1 MSRWNSKIAIALGLV
16 GLLAL
21 AGVSNAGEMIK
32 EHDCVGNDLKF
43 TDYRAGDAGC
53 TPLGS
58 PITPGYGD
66 NFYGTEDTDDF
77 AREGF
82 TAEGAYELLNP
93 DSSSPNSPTGIW
105 ETVPTVKTFDHLQVG
120 QRARFTY
127 NIGIKGQSVLS
138 DIEVT
143 CSVCA
148 QRPQRKGPGA
158 TFVESTAPP
167 DHYNF
172 DGESRFFDYLNALQT
187 EWTMSVQHFCGTNR
201 LDCGAGQQLEKPL
214 FVLIPGLDLATQD
227 PQTEKVTFIGCK
239 ATSIFL
245 DNEGQ
250 YREGDIIRTIIN
262 VPATAKSSARMD
274 VTSCEIAYLRTC
286 NAGEGY
292 FKDIC
297 AQP

>member
-66 NFYGTEDTDDF
+66 NFYGTEHTDDF

-93 DSSSPNSPTGIW
+93 DPSSPNSPTGIW

-187 EWTMSVQHFCGTNR
+187 ECGR
-201 LDCGAGQQLEKPL
+201 
-214 FVLIPGLDLATQD
+214 
-227 PQTEKVTFIGCK
+227 
-239 ATSIFL
+239 
-245 DNEGQ
+245 
-250 YREGDIIRTIIN
+250 
-262 VPATAKSSARMD
+262 
-274 VTSCEIAYLRTC
+274 
-286 NAGEGY
+286 
-292 FKDIC
+292 
-297 AQP
+297 